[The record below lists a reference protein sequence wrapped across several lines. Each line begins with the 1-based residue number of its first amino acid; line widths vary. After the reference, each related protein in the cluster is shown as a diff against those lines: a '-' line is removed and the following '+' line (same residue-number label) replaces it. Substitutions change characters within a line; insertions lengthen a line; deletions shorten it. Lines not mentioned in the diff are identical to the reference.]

1 MTKIESHAVDAADK
15 TSDRHE
21 LSDLQLAQQI
31 AAGDRASFEVL
42 MRRCN
47 RQLFRVARAILKDD
61 ADAEEALQ
69 EAYITAYV
77 QIGAFRGASKLSTWI
92 TRIVINESLGR
103 MRKQQRRSVVIPFS
117 GDHEDWQSKEDTVA
131 DDQNTSPED
140 ATLRAEIRA
149 LLEQKIDALP
159 IAFRTVFI
167 MRELEEMTV
176 EETAECLGIP
186 AATVRT
192 RLFRARA
199 LLRGALAHEIDVAT
213 ADAFAFAGARCDRIV
228 STVLSRLTARD
239 SNSSIS

>member
-1 MTKIESHAVDAADK
+1 MTKHDGLMEAADK
-15 TSDRHE
+15 TPDRNE
-21 LSDLQLAQQI
+21 LSDLEIAQRI
-31 AAGDRASFEVL
+31 ASGDRASFEVV
-42 MRRCN
+42 MRQCN

-61 ADAEEALQ
+61 SEAEEALQ

-77 QIGAFRGASKLSTWI
+77 QISAFRGASKLSTWI

-103 MRKQQRRSVVIPFS
+103 MRKQQRRNVVIPFS
-117 GDHEDWQSKEDTVA
+117 EHHEDWHAKENTLA
-131 DDQNTSPED
+131 DDKNPSPED

-159 IAFRTVFI
+159 IAFRTVFM

-176 EETAECLGIP
+176 EETADCLGIP

-199 LLRGALAHEIDVAT
+199 LLREALAREIDIAT
-213 ADAFAFAGARCDRIV
+213 PDAFAFAGTRCDRIV
-228 STVLSRLTARD
+228 STVLNRLTAGDAD
-239 SNSSIS
+239 S